1 MKEKHNKM
9 TLGGWR
15 RERINEVK
23 INILFPVKYVTIIQ
37 TAKKVK
43 LQRTSEADVC
53 ASSRWHIPSVR
64 KLFVSPNASQRQ
76 NLFPFFV
83 VFLGVN
89 TVKGKL
95 LQFPNVRCIL
105 PYVALSTS

>member
-43 LQRTSEADVC
+43 LQRTTYE
-53 ASSRWHIPSVR
+53 
-64 KLFVSPNASQRQ
+64 
-76 NLFPFFV
+76 
-83 VFLGVN
+83 
-89 TVKGKL
+89 
-95 LQFPNVRCIL
+95 
-105 PYVALSTS
+105 